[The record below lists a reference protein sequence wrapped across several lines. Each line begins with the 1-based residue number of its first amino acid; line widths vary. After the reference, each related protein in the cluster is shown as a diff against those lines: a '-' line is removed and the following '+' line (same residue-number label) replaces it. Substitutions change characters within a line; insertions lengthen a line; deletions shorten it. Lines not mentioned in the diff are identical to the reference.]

1 LTNKKQELPMVAM
14 FAKESERNE
23 KNLDEAVFRREDSN
37 VKNKQTTD
45 DGRHVMAE
53 ARMAFRPS
61 ELKMEECFHR
71 IQMASF
77 SAKVDN
83 MQEHKKDIQKST
95 YLLLFYAIHI
105 S

>member
-1 LTNKKQELPMVAM
+1 M
-14 FAKESERNE
+14 FPTKIWFIWIGG
-23 KNLDEAVFRREDSN
+23 FRREDSN
-37 VKNKQTTD
+37 VKNKQTKD

-53 ARMAFRPS
+53 ARMVFRSS

-71 IQMASF
+71 KQMVSF

-83 MQEHKKDIQKST
+83 MQEYKKDIQKST

>member
-1 LTNKKQELPMVAM
+1 MLSTKIW
-14 FAKESERNE
+14 FIWISG
-23 KNLDEAVFRREDSN
+23 FRREDSN

-45 DGRHVMAE
+45 DGRHVMAK

-71 IQMASF
+71 TQMASF

-83 MQEHKKDIQKST
+83 MQEHKKNIQKST
-95 YLLLFYAIHI
+95 YLLLFYATVCL
-105 S
+105 